1 MLRAVAAK
9 SPGKARTAPDP
20 ARRKVEIAD
29 AALLVLANEGSRGLT
44 HRAVDEAA
52 GLPSGSTS
60 NYFRTRDALLE
71 AAARRHAELD
81 APPPADVETA
91 TVPAATLSREQT
103 RDLVLAALDRVLD
116 PQARPMLAARYEL
129 TLESTRRQ
137 SLHPVMEESRTHF
150 VGLATTLLRAG
161 QCKTPEVHAAQL
173 IALMDGITADQLQD
187 TETTLDRAGIAEA
200 IDRFL
205 TTC

>member
-1 MLRAVAAK
+1 MAAK
-9 SPGKARTAPDP
+9 SSGKARTAPDP
-20 ARRKVEIAD
+20 ARRRTEIAD
-29 AALLVLANEGSRGLT
+29 AALSVLATEGSRGLT

-91 TVPAATLSREQT
+91 TVPAATLNGEQI
-103 RDLVLAALDRVLD
+103 RALILAALDRVLD
-116 PQARPMLAARYEL
+116 PEMRPMLAARYEL
-129 TLESTRRQ
+129 TLESTRRP
-137 SLHPVMEESRTHF
+137 SLRPVMEESRTHF

-161 QCKTPEVHAAQL
+161 HCQSPEPHAAQL
-173 IALMDGITADQLQD
+173 VALMDGITADQLQD
-187 TETTLDRAGIAEA
+187 TETTLDPAGIAEA

-205 TTC
+205 STC

>member
-1 MLRAVAAK
+1 VAAK
-9 SPGKARTAPDP
+9 SRGKTRTAPDP
-20 ARRKVEIAD
+20 ARRKTEIAD
-29 AALLVLANEGSRGLT
+29 AALSVLATEGSRGLT

-91 TVPAATLSREQT
+91 TVPAATLSPEQI
-103 RDLVLAALDRVLD
+103 RDLVLAAIDRVLD
-116 PQARPMLAARYEL
+116 PAMRPMLAARYEL
-129 TLESTRRQ
+129 TLEATRRP

-161 QCKTPEVHAAQL
+161 ECKTPESHAAQL
-173 IALMDGITADQLQD
+173 IALMDGITADQMQD
-187 TETTLDRAGIAEA
+187 TETTLDRAGIEEA

>member
-1 MLRAVAAK
+1 MAAK
-9 SPGKARTAPDP
+9 SRGKTRTAPDP
-20 ARRKVEIAD
+20 ARRRTEIAD
-29 AALLVLANEGSRGLT
+29 AALSVLATEGSRGLT

-91 TVPAATLSREQT
+91 TVPAESLSLEQVRE
-103 RDLVLAALDRVLD
+103 LVLAALDHVLE
-116 PQARPMLAARYEL
+116 PEARPMLVARYEL
-129 TLESTRRQ
+129 TLEATRRPT
-137 SLHPVMEESRTHF
+137 LHPVMEESRTHF
-150 VGLATTLLRAG
+150 VGLAITLLRAG
-161 QCKTPEVHAAQL
+161 PCKSPEAHAAQL
-173 IALMDGITADQLQD
+173 IALMDGITSDQLQD

-205 TTC
+205 STC

>member
-1 MLRAVAAK
+1 MLTLVAAK
-9 SPGKARTAPDP
+9 SRGQTRTAPDP
-20 ARRKVEIAD
+20 ARRKTEIAD
-29 AALLVLANEGSRGLT
+29 AALSVLATEGSRGLT

-91 TVPAATLSREQT
+91 TVPAASLSPEQT
-103 RDLVLAALDRVLD
+103 RDLILAAIDRVLD
-116 PQARPMLAARYEL
+116 PTMRPMLAARYEL
-129 TLESTRRQ
+129 TLEATRRP

-161 QCKTPEVHAAQL
+161 SCKTPEAHAAQL

-187 TETTLDRAGIAEA
+187 TETTLDRAGLEEA

-205 TTC
+205 STC